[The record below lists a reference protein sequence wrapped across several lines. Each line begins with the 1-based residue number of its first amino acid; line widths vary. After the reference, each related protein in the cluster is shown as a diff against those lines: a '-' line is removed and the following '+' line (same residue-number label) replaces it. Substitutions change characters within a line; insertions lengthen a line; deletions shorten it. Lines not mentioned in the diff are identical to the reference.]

1 MKNQKNTQKSL
12 SSADLANVVGGNG
25 SGNNPIEYS
34 KKNTVKSEA
43 FNSVHRS
50 LTTREISTVFGGS
63 AGGGGGVE
71 PPAAQS
77 KTALSSTVSVIVRD
91 NEG

>member
-12 SSADLANVVGGNG
+12 SSADLAKVVSGNG
-25 SGNNPIEYS
+25 SGNDPTGGKPSVRN
-34 KKNTVKSEA
+34 EA

-71 PPAAQS
+71 PPAAQG
-77 KTALSSTVSVIVRD
+77 KVAENSTSSVIVRD
-91 NEG
+91 NKG